1 MGLTTITLSNEQATA
16 LRARA
21 AAEGPTLEQWLAKLT
36 EEKTEEEPLQA
47 AADIILRRM
56 RNIPPE
62 IAASMPRDGASQ
74 HNHYIYGWPKTE
86 G

>member
-21 AAEGPTLEQWLAKLT
+21 AAEGLTLEQWLAKLT